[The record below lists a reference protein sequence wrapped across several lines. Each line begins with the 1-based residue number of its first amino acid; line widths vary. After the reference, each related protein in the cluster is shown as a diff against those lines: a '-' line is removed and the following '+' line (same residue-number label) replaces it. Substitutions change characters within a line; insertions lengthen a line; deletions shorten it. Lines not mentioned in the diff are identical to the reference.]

1 MKQKQAKQI
10 AITLGLLIVINVLG
24 NLVFKRF
31 DLTADH
37 RYTLSYT
44 SMNIV
49 DKAKEPLYIDVY
61 LEGSFPGEFKKL
73 QSETQQ
79 LLEEFKAKNSNV
91 IFQFINPL
99 DDENTSEATLQK
111 LYDRGLTPINIT
123 VNHKGKQTEEMVF
136 PWAEVRYGDRITK
149 VPLLKNMMGAS
160 TAQKVES
167 SVQHLEYAFAN
178 GFNTVIEKRQ
188 KKIAVI
194 KGNGELHELLIG
206 DFLRTVKE
214 NYFIGPFTL
223 DSVATNPVKTIVDL
237 KKYDLALVAKPT
249 EAFSDAEKQVLDQYM
264 VNGGKSLW
272 LLDQVNIEMDSLMTT
287 GEGLAFPRD
296 LNLDDLFFKYGIRI
310 KRDLV
315 KDVMACPITLATG
328 QQGNATQY
336 NQYPWLYAPAVY
348 ADAKNPIVTNLDV
361 IKFDFCNPIE
371 LLQNAIQKTVLLHS
385 SPYSKAVGTPIP
397 VALNMVAERPEPASF
412 PKGGGLIPL
421 AVLLEGQ
428 MHSVYENR
436 IPAFKD
442 PNFKAVGK
450 PGKMIV
456 IADGDVIR
464 NQYDKNYQPLELGYD
479 KWTEKMYANKEF
491 LLNCVNYLLDD
502 TGLINIRN
510 KEVKL
515 ALLDTE
521 KVKENYTFTQ
531 IVTVVSPLV
540 ILGVFGLFFTLL
552 RKRRYAR

>member
-10 AITLGLLIVINVLG
+10 AITLVLLIVINVLG

-37 RYTLSYT
+37 RYTLSDT
-44 SMNIV
+44 SMSIV

-99 DDENTSEATLQK
+99 EDENTSEATLQK

-136 PWAEVRYGDRITK
+136 PWAEVRYGDRMTK

-223 DSVATNPVKTIVDL
+223 DSVASNPVKTNLDL
-237 KKYDLALVAKPT
+237 KKYDLALIAKPT
-249 EAFSDAEKQVLDQYM
+249 EAFSDAEKQVLDQFM
-264 VNGGKSLW
+264 VHGGKSLW
-272 LLDQVNIEMDSLMTT
+272 LLDQVNIEMDLSL
-287 GEGLAFPRD
+287 
-296 LNLDDLFFKYGIRI
+296 IHI
-310 KRDLV
+310 
-315 KDVMACPITLATG
+315 
-328 QQGNATQY
+328 
-336 NQYPWLYAPAVY
+336 
-348 ADAKNPIVTNLDV
+348 
-361 IKFDFCNPIE
+361 
-371 LLQNAIQKTVLLHS
+371 
-385 SPYSKAVGTPIP
+385 
-397 VALNMVAERPEPASF
+397 
-412 PKGGGLIPL
+412 
-421 AVLLEGQ
+421 
-428 MHSVYENR
+428 
-436 IPAFKD
+436 
-442 PNFKAVGK
+442 
-450 PGKMIV
+450 
-456 IADGDVIR
+456 
-464 NQYDKNYQPLELGYD
+464 
-479 KWTEKMYANKEF
+479 
-491 LLNCVNYLLDD
+491 
-502 TGLINIRN
+502 
-510 KEVKL
+510 
-515 ALLDTE
+515 
-521 KVKENYTFTQ
+521 
-531 IVTVVSPLV
+531 
-540 ILGVFGLFFTLL
+540 
-552 RKRRYAR
+552 